1 MKNKN
6 NLRNKKNKKYDN
18 CINKITERKISQ
30 NKKISEYNSNIIKK
44 KNLLKNKGM
53 LSKSKNYGANF

>member
-1 MKNKN
+1 MS
-6 NLRNKKNKKYDN
+6 NKKNKKYDN
-18 CINKITERKISQ
+18 YINKIAERKISK